1 MRLFKRPSNP
11 KKGQKVYWYSRVRID
26 GKDRWISSR
35 LEVGKCLKREAEER
49 ILEIVK
55 ERKAGIRSPKSN
67 VIKLRAVKEGQPVPK
82 FARAAFS
89 SHAPIIEVVKEFI
102 HYRKLNNMNSWK
114 ANLYFLNRFAEYVG
128 SETSIRAIGF
138 HAINDFK
145 ESLKETHKPTAINTY
160 LSVLHKFFEDARNV
174 WKLIDERE
182 PNPVTLAGWITV
194 KEENQEERVVF
205 TDEEIAALRAA
216 AKPYFLPWIN
226 LALKTGA
233 REVELW
239 KLHESHVRQADQNI
253 WIPPSKTLKGRYVG
267 LGPDGMKQVEEL
279 IKESP
284 DGFLLRNRGGA
295 RFKDAGRVSPIF
307 KRTREKAGLEGG
319 TFHCLRHTVATRLIR
334 AGKSLEE
341 VQYILGHKN
350 ILTTRIYIHAL
361 EEAPKASLALDNL

>member
-1 MRLFKRPSNP
+1 MRLFKRPSKP
-11 KKGQKVYWYSRVRID
+11 KKGQRVYWYARIRID

-55 ERKAGIRSPKSN
+55 ERQAGITKPKSN
-67 VIKLRAVKEGQPVPK
+67 VIKLRAAKAPAGQKLILPG
-82 FARAAFS
+82 FS
-89 SHAPIIEVVKEFI
+89 KHAPITEVVQEFVR
-102 HYRKLNNMNSWK
+102 YRRLNNMNSWK

-138 HAINDFK
+138 EAINDFK
-145 ESLKETHKPTAINTY
+145 ASLKETHKATAINTY
-160 LSVLHKFFEDARNV
+160 LSVLHKFFEDVKHV

-182 PNPVTLAGWITV
+182 PNPVTLAGWITI
-194 KEENQEERVVF
+194 KDENQEERIVF

-239 KLHESHVRQADQNI
+239 KLHESHVRRADQNV

-279 IKESP
+279 IKVSP
-284 DGFLLRNRGGA
+284 DGYLLRNRGGK

-307 KRTREKAGLEGG
+307 KRTREKAGLERG
-319 TFHCLRHTVATRLIR
+319 TFHCLRHTAATRLIR

-361 EEAPKASLALDNL
+361 EEAPKASLALDKI